1 MSPFAAYPIRHYSYT
16 GSLGPTMFTVFDI
29 IIWLVRLVYR
39 TVLRTVH
46 AT

>member
-1 MSPFAAYPIRHYSYT
+1 
-16 GSLGPTMFTVFDI
+16 MFTVFDI